1 MSHFNV
7 LVKTPSG
14 ETQRI
19 IREADSQSVLL
30 AALRL
35 ESLTPVKVESIR
47 SSSETKGLFW
57 SWRNRSQPSRKDLHA
72 FMKSFATLLRSG
84 MDVERCLKTLER
96 ESREPL
102 RSIVIGMTQRVRQGE
117 TLSDSMERSSVFS
130 PFHVRVIRAGELSGD
145 LRLSFQRIV
154 RFMDREAATR
164 GKIRNAVAYPAFL
177 LMFGFVSFTIMIV
190 FILPKFT
197 GIYKE
202 MGTELPLLTSVLLR
216 ISSIIRQNALWLLPL
231 GAFLI
236 FTAVKYLL
244 QFRQNSALDALR
256 MKIPVLGRLVR
267 EMEVAALIRTLG
279 LLLESG
285 LPIAKALNMCA
296 RVCGSAIFSRAVLE
310 IERGVL
316 KGGKLSS
323 EMRKQQLFPETVLS
337 ITSVGEE
344 SGRLEELLLSTSEE
358 MEARMDE
365 IVAGIVTFI
374 EPVLIIAIGI
384 LIGLMVMA
392 TLLPIF
398 KLSAGLRR

>member
-1 MSHFNV
+1 
-7 LVKTPSG
+7 
-14 ETQRI
+14 
-19 IREADSQSVLL
+19 
-30 AALRL
+30 
-35 ESLTPVKVESIR
+35 
-47 SSSETKGLFW
+47 
-57 SWRNRSQPSRKDLHA
+57 
-72 FMKSFATLLRSG
+72 
-84 MDVERCLKTLER
+84 
-96 ESREPL
+96 
-102 RSIVIGMTQRVRQGE
+102 
-117 TLSDSMERSSVFS
+117 
-130 PFHVRVIRAGELSGD
+130 
-145 LRLSFQRIV
+145 
-154 RFMDREAATR
+154 
-164 GKIRNAVAYPAFL
+164 
-177 LMFGFVSFTIMIV
+177 MFGFVSFTIMIV